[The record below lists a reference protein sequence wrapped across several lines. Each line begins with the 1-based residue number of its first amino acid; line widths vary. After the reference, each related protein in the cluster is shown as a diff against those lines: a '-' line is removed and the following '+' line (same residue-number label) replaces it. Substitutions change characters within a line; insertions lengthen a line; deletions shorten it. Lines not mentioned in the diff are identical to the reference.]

1 MKLPN
6 LITIMNREIQ
16 SNRTH
21 TRPILHYRI
30 QDTITSYSRDAE
42 YQNTLFF
49 FCFWRRYIHC
59 PAMQIY
65 SVPAIFFFNDSI
77 SVASSFLLDWGSKMF
92 HLSAICW
99 LGALYNHFFGRMSTK
114 CPKDMVQKPIAIQC
128 WVLIE

>member
-49 FCFWRRYIHC
+49 FVFGEDTSTAQQCKFIQFLQSSSSMIQYPWLVLFCSTEEVKCF
-59 PAMQIY
+59 IY
-65 SVPAIFFFNDSI
+65 QQFV
-77 SVASSFLLDWGSKMF
+77 G
-92 HLSAICW
+92 
-99 LGALYNHFFGRMSTK
+99 
-114 CPKDMVQKPIAIQC
+114 
-128 WVLIE
+128 